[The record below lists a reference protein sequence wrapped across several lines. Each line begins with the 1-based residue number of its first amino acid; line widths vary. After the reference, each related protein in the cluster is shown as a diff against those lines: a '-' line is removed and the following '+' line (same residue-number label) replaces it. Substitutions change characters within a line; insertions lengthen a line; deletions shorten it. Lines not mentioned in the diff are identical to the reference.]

1 MGTTVDRKRRER
13 TYGAFLIIPQVERQH
28 RLIEELRLVTPRVL
42 PARRLAESLG
52 TSVRTIERDIA
63 ALQDAGVPI
72 RVQRGPGGGYGID
85 ARARIDDPQLTP
97 GEAAAIVAS
106 LVAVGPYSSASA
118 RSALDKLIGA
128 LVELG
133 DVGQ

>member
-13 TYGAFLIIPQVERQH
+13 TYGAFLVIPQVERQH